1 MALDHGVSAMI
12 FDVIL
17 ARPLTLLFDG
27 ISVSPI
33 AHYLF
38 IHEGKISNRCL
49 NDDMLPSMITEM
61 QCVVFKSDKKT
72 KWSLGIH
79 SETRLRMVLISV
91 DMQRNHLIRYF
102 ASDNRG
108 GDKNDKIALRFNY
121 PVKTAGMLK
130 KIFGIHSNG
139 ASALLRYKVLLF
151 NLLSDQLS
159 QFKHSSESKGDANI
173 DPTRENTLPPINA

>member
-1 MALDHGVSAMI
+1 MLDGLSENLGTCLHRTAMGNELRLNNENGSGTMKCMALDHGVSAMI

-72 KWSLGIH
+72 KWTLGIH
-79 SETRLRMVLISV
+79 SETLLRMVLISV
-91 DMQRNHLIRYF
+91 DMQRNQMIRYF
-102 ASDNRG
+102 D
-108 GDKNDKIALRFNY
+108 
-121 PVKTAGMLK
+121 
-130 KIFGIHSNG
+130 
-139 ASALLRYKVLLF
+139 
-151 NLLSDQLS
+151 
-159 QFKHSSESKGDANI
+159 
-173 DPTRENTLPPINA
+173 